1 MTRFQI
7 SPEGQ
12 CLKKN
17 LSQDMKIDIFPELIQ
32 NMGTLRKT
40 PPSNRQPKM
49 KTTLLL
55 TLTSCM
61 VASAATLS
69 HRYSFDTDTTD
80 SVGGNTGTLQGG
92 ATVSSGALQ
101 LTGLGTNTSGNHM
114 GFTSPVDIG
123 GNFGASGVTIESWYT
138 DSGTGTWGK
147 LFQFGN
153 SAAGQEFAYTHARG
167 GGEQSG
173 VDRAGAKLFGEQV
186 SLNEEHHIVLS
197 VSSDGNLNTWV
208 DGVQKLTN
216 VATNELSNV
225 TTAFEGIG
233 ATSWND
239 PGMNGSVNEFRV
251 WSGELT
257 GQEVALNNTLG
268 PNVVPEP
275 SGLAFIFLSGLA
287 ALRRRRA

>member
-1 MTRFQI
+1 
-7 SPEGQ
+7 
-12 CLKKN
+12 
-17 LSQDMKIDIFPELIQ
+17 MK
-32 NMGTLRKT
+32 
-40 PPSNRQPKM
+40 S
-49 KTTLLL
+49 LLL
-55 TLTSCM
+55 TSLLAILPTLLQG
-61 VASAATLS
+61 ATLS
-69 HRYSFDTDTTD
+69 HRWSFDGNTND
-80 SVGGNTGTLQGG
+80 SIGGNTGTLQNG

-167 GGEQSG
+167 GGQQSG
-173 VDRAGAKLFGEQV
+173 VDRAGAKLLGEQV
-186 SLNEEHHIVLS
+186 SQNVEHHIVIS